1 MHGVRPRIT
10 RNSLVAWRIQ
20 TPTATYGTTFRPK
33 RSARSWNRLPPHCCC
48 AWSAPVHHQHRVAH
62 GPAVLVRGA
71 SPVRRV
77 GQASSRRA
85 DRDTGTRWPPSM
97 GSGKPTT
104 GRPVC
109 GARRRPPYR
118 TRMTRDMG
126 TCRNALRITW
136 FGQRHLTSTLDQL
149 SRSEKPPNKPAFTPS
164 DHFLQVNIFR
174 LLKLEHAIFRHPPK
188 QAA

>member
-1 MHGVRPRIT
+1 MT

-48 AWSAPVHHQHRVAH
+48 TWSAPVHHQHRVAH

-136 FGQRHLTSTLDQL
+136 FGQRHLTSTLRPIIAQL
-149 SRSEKPPNKPAFTPS
+149 KIVLFGGSEAQLIVGCESRKRVLRPVLRPG
-164 DHFLQVNIFR
+164 
-174 LLKLEHAIFRHPPK
+174 
-188 QAA
+188 